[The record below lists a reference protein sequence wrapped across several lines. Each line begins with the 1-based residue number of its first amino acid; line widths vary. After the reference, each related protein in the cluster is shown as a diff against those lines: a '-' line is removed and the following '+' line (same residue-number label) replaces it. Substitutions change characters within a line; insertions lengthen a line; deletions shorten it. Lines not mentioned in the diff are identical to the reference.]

1 MKFPIKYVLIFL
13 ILNFAALVFGV
24 YLMDGGPVS
33 NWYIQ
38 LQKAPWTP
46 PNPAFG
52 ICWSIIMICFT
63 FYMAHLVKNH
73 VNSAFLIFIYSIQWI
88 LNSGWNY
95 IFFNQHLPVLGV
107 FTILSLFLII
117 AYLLFR
123 FSSLLKWNSLWIL
136 PYFLWLIVAIS
147 LNVYI
152 VLNNP

>member
-1 MKFPIKYVLIFL
+1 MKFPIKYVIIFL
-13 ILNFAALVFGV
+13 ILNFAALGFGV
-24 YLMDGGPVS
+24 YLMDNGPVS
-33 NWYIQ
+33 DWYIQ

-52 ICWSIIMICFT
+52 ICWSIIMICFA
-63 FYMAHLVKNH
+63 FYMAQLIKNH
-73 VNSAFLIFIYSIQWI
+73 VGSTFLILIYSIQWI

-107 FTILSLFLII
+107 FTIVSLFFII

-123 FSSLLKWNSLWIL
+123 FSKLLKWNSLWIL